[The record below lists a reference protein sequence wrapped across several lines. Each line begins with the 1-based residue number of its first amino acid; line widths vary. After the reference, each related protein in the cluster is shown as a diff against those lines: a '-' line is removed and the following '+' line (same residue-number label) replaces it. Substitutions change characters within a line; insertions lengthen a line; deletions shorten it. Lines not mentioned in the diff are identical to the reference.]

1 MDARDAFRSEL
12 TAATLRAARE
22 AVARFG
28 SERIYSFALYTNGEY
43 NYLFAS
49 VSTQAG
55 LERVARH
62 YLEKPDFQ
70 RRWETLDVAMAQLKW
85 SPCDSPHHVA
95 LEDGFAAAQAQLD
108 MLWDAIEV
116 EDVDDEDF
124 DDEWGDDDYSHL
136 CSFVVQASAEALDG
150 VRRAGIFDEGVT
162 FNILMG
168 DQGEDERLL
177 YAAALNDTAV
187 VGRLREDFGVAA
199 RHRSVEREDDPA

>member
-62 YLEKPDFQ
+62 YLENPGF
-70 RRWETLDVAMAQLKW
+70 RRAWKTLDVAMAHLKW

-108 MLWDAIEV
+108 MLWDAIDEV
-116 EDVDDEDF
+116 DVDDEDF
-124 DDEWGDDDYSHL
+124 DDEWPDDDYSRL
-136 CSFVVQASAEALDG
+136 CGFVVEASAEALDG

-168 DQGEDERLL
+168 DQDEDERLH
-177 YAAALNDTAV
+177 YAAALNDAAAV
-187 VGRLREDFGVAA
+187 VRLREDFIAAA
-199 RHRSVEREDDPA
+199 RHRGVEMEDDPA